1 MLKGKSG
8 KILESLIKI
17 IGIASVLP
25 VFIILGYIIY
35 KGIPSVTWQF
45 ISEMP
50 KRGMR
55 AGGILPAILG
65 TIYLT
70 LGTIAVAVP
79 CGVFTGVYLVE
90 YAKDN
95 FFTRVINLTIINLA
109 GIPSIIYGLFGMALF
124 VIQMKLG
131 VSIISGALTLG
142 IMSLPVI
149 IASTKEALLAVPK
162 NLREASLALGSTKW
176 ETISKVVLP
185 AACDLRRL
193 ITLINS
199 AKTME
204 RIGDLL
210 KANTCLTKEISKK
223 YPQLVIY
230 LGNEI
235 LFLVKEVKK
244 IYELYNKSFLYS
256 DVENMHKLLNL
267 DLDINKIVKK
277 NYEVILE
284 KMTENPEIIKGGFL
298 LLMLNKKYERISD
311 HIIHMDKDLIYAS
324 TGKNIRKMQL
334 MGKI

>member
-1 MLKGKSG
+1 MKTLKESIKDIEGKYIEIA
-8 KILESLIKI
+8 KYIENTFQRNINILEDGCFESLETDEIIKNEDEINSLEMRIKEEAI
-17 IGIASVLP
+17 I
-25 VFIILGYIIY
+25 
-35 KGIPSVTWQF
+35 
-45 ISEMP
+45 
-50 KRGMR
+50 
-55 AGGILPAILG
+55 
-65 TIYLT
+65 
-70 LGTIAVAVP
+70 TIAR
-79 CGVFTGVYLVE
+79 F
-90 YAKDN
+90 
-95 FFTRVINLTIINLA
+95 
-109 GIPSIIYGLFGMALF
+109 
-124 VIQMKLG
+124 Q
-131 VSIISGALTLG
+131 
-142 IMSLPVI
+142 
-149 IASTKEALLAVPK
+149 
-162 NLREASLALGSTKW
+162 
-176 ETISKVVLP
+176 P

-256 DVENMHKLLNL
+256 DVENMHKILNL

-277 NYEVILE
+277 NYEIILE